1 MTGFR
6 VKGFSWVGVGTDD
19 FDRSLAFF
27 TGTLG
32 LTIDT
37 MADRQAILRVAD
49 GQLLEIFG
57 REGRGKS
64 LNMTPT
70 IAFEID
76 DIEQARA
83 TLVAGGAEIIGD
95 VGEWNGHQWL
105 YFRTPDG
112 HQFEVTR
119 SPSERPVTGPSDSH
133 I

>member
-1 MTGFR
+1 MTDFK

-19 FDRSLAFF
+19 FERSLAFF

-32 LTIDT
+32 LTVDT

-70 IAFEID
+70 IAFEVD
-76 DIEQARA
+76 DIDQAKVA
-83 TLVAGGAEIIGD
+83 LVAGGAVLIGD
-95 VGEWNGHQWL
+95 IGEWNGHQWL

-112 HQFEVTR
+112 HVFEVNRQPPACPTD
-119 SPSERPVTGPSDSH
+119 PSDTH